1 MPYSRSIM
9 GSSGTADSASVASP
23 MKMFEYM
30 AAGRAIITADL
41 PVIREVLNEK
51 NAVFCEPDNVDDWK
65 LAIEKLLAE
74 ESRRNELRKQA
85 QEDVLKFTWL
95 ARAEKI
101 VGGFIE

>member
-1 MPYSRSIM
+1 M

-30 AAGRAIITADL
+30 AAGRAIVTADL

-51 NAVFCEPDNVDDWK
+51 NAVFCGPDDLNDWK
-65 LAIEKLLAE
+65 LGIEKLLADE
-74 ESRRNELRKQA
+74 PRRTELGKQA
-85 QEDVLKFTWL
+85 KEDVQKFTWL

-101 VGGFIE
+101 LEGFPM